1 MNTNLSLIPS
11 WSLCELCGSSK
22 GSLGLVRKEFMWHH
36 PALKGEGGLIIFN
49 YIPLEL
55 CWNFWTWSLCWPPLT
70 HCHSSF
76 WHDGL
81 ADGSASASPV
91 VVSIKKFITA
101 SSVLTSCITGPLRE
115 SQTDFS
121 FIGLQKA
128 WGHLVRDWGSWHVS
142 FMLTVNLILSM
153 SRMALQEIVFLRGS
167 QCYHCGVHLQ
177 RMHPLDEGQQIGK
190 KKKVSLE

>member
-11 WSLCELCGSSK
+11 WSPCELCGSSK

-36 PALKGEGGLIIFN
+36 PVLKGEGGLIIFN

-55 CWNFWTWSLCWPPLT
+55 CWNFWTWSLCWPLLT

-81 ADGSASASPV
+81 ADGSASAGPV
-91 VVSIKKFITA
+91 VMSIKKFITA
-101 SSVLTSCITGPLRE
+101 SSVLTSCNTGPLRE

-121 FIGLQKA
+121 FIGLEKA
-128 WGHLVRDWGSWHVS
+128 WGHLVRDWGSWP
-142 FMLTVNLILSM
+142 L
-153 SRMALQEIVFLRGS
+153 FL
-167 QCYHCGVHLQ
+167 CWL
-177 RMHPLDEGQQIGK
+177 
-190 KKKVSLE
+190 